1 MKNIIDVLRTSD
13 DFTAGKGASGEQID
27 AASKSLGLVFA
38 GDYLRYLQV
47 FGLAFVNGHELT
59 GIGMIPRC
67 DVVAVTLEKR
77 KLPHVKAIPDD
88 WYVLEDTNIDG
99 IVIWQDSKGFVYMES
114 PGVIRQIYAS
124 MAEYILHE

>member
-1 MKNIIDVLRTSD
+1 MSLFNDTCLRC
-13 DFTAGKGASGEQID
+13 
-27 AASKSLGLVFA
+27 
-38 GDYLRYLQV
+38 LQV

-67 DVVAVTLEKR
+67 DVAAVTLEKR

-99 IVIWQDSKGFVYMES
+99 IVIWQDSKGLVYMES